1 MNRLPSIVRQH
12 IAAFRLLLVFTV
24 LTGLIYPVFMWGVAQ
39 GLFHNQA
46 NGSLVSYNGRV
57 VGSSLLCQEFVD
69 AKGNPL
75 PQYFQP
81 RPSFAIVGW
90 SLVEKDGKYVVTGTG
105 PDNYGCNPL
114 YSSASNLGPNNPAL
128 VQFIKHRQQQIA
140 AFDHVKI
147 SQIPANAV
155 TASGSGLDPDI
166 SPANAAIQVN
176 RVAAARHTTPAAI
189 RALVSQ
195 YTTGR
200 TLGFLGEPV
209 VNVLLLNRALDEK
222 YPLH

>member
-24 LTGLIYPVFMWGVAQ
+24 LTGIIYPVFMWGVAQ
-39 GLFHNQA
+39 GAFHNQA
-46 NGSLVSYNGRV
+46 NGSLVSYHGRV

-81 RPSFAIVGW
+81 RPSAAILAGA
-90 SLVEKDGKYVVTGTG
+90 KND
-105 PDNYGCNPL
+105 YGCDPR
-114 YSSASNLGPNNPAL
+114 YSSASNYGPNNPAL
-128 VQFIKHRQQQIA
+128 ITAIKQRQKQIA

-147 SQIPANAV
+147 SQIPADAV

-176 RVAAARHTTPAAI
+176 RVAATRHISPAAV

-209 VNVLLLNRALDEK
+209 VNVLLLNRALDQQ

>member
-24 LTGLIYPVFMWGVAQ
+24 LTGIIYPVFMWGVAQ
-39 GLFHNQA
+39 GAFHNQA
-46 NGSLVSYNGRV
+46 NGSLVSYHGRV
-57 VGSSLLCQEFVD
+57 IGSSLLCQEFVD

-81 RPSFAIVGW
+81 RPSAAILAGA
-90 SLVEKDGKYVVTGTG
+90 KND
-105 PDNYGCNPL
+105 YGCDPR
-114 YSSASNLGPNNPAL
+114 YSSASNYGPNNPAFVSL
-128 VQFIKHRQQQIA
+128 IKQRQKQIA

-166 SPANAAIQVN
+166 SPANAAIQVEPG
-176 RVAAARHTTPAAI
+176 RGDAAHQPGRRPGAGRPVHDGPDARLPWRAGGERAAAEPGPRPEVPAA
-189 RALVSQ
+189 
-195 YTTGR
+195 
-200 TLGFLGEPV
+200 
-209 VNVLLLNRALDEK
+209 LNGG
-222 YPLH
+222 

>member
-12 IAAFRLLLVFTV
+12 LAAFRLLLVFTV
-24 LTGLIYPVFMWGVAQ
+24 LTGIIYPVFMWGVAQ
-39 GLFHNQA
+39 GAFHNQA
-46 NGSLVSYNGRV
+46 NGSLVSYHGRV
-57 VGSSLLCQEFVD
+57 IGSSLLCQEFVD

-81 RPSFAIVGW
+81 RPSAAILAGA
-90 SLVEKDGKYVVTGTG
+90 KND
-105 PDNYGCNPL
+105 YGCDPRF
-114 YSSASNLGPNNPAL
+114 SAASNYGPNNPAFVAL
-128 VQFIKHRQQQIA
+128 IKQRQKQIA

-147 SQIPANAV
+147 SQIPADAV

-166 SPANAAIQVN
+166 SPANAAIQVD
-176 RVAAARHTTPAAI
+176 RVAAARHISPAAVQ
-189 RALVSQ
+189 ALVSQ
-195 YTTGR
+195 YTSGR
-200 TLGFLGEPV
+200 QLGFLGEPV

>member
-24 LTGLIYPVFMWGVAQ
+24 LTGIIYPVFMWGVAQ
-39 GLFHNQA
+39 GAFHNQA
-46 NGSLVSYNGRV
+46 NGSLVSYHGRV
-57 VGSSLLCQEFVD
+57 IGSSLLCQEFVD

-81 RPSFAIVGW
+81 RSSAAILAGAKNDYGCDPRY
-90 SLVEKDGKYVVTGTG
+90 SAAS
-105 PDNYGCNPL
+105 NYGP
-114 YSSASNLGPNNPAL
+114 SNTAL
-128 VQFIKHRQQQIA
+128 ITAIKQRQKQIA

-147 SQIPANAV
+147 SQIPADAV
-155 TASGSGLDPDI
+155 TTSGSGLDPDI

-176 RVAAARHTTPAAI
+176 RVAAARHISPAAV

-195 YTTGR
+195 YTSGR
-200 TLGFLGEPV
+200 QLGFLGEPV
-209 VNVLLLNRALDEK
+209 VNVLLLNRALDQK